1 MSFAV
6 DAVYR
11 WPVKGLNAEAHESI
25 RLEPDIGVVGDR
37 RLAIARRRPPGV
49 GWRPGGEKE
58 SSEGVD
64 GDWAPPDRF
73 VALKRSARL
82 AMLRAALDAD
92 GHVLTLARGGRQV
105 ARGDTRT
112 ATGRMV
118 IDQFLSPFL
127 GDEAP
132 GGARLVRATAGNLTD
147 VPEPWV
153 SLVSLDSLDDLARVT
168 RAPVDPLRFRANLYF
183 RGLKPWHER
192 DWPGRGFR
200 VGGAVIR
207 VVEPVERC
215 AATEVN
221 PDTAER
227 DMQVLRALSHGFRH
241 TECGVYAEVI
251 QAGEVRAGDRIEPAG

>member
-1 MSFAV
+1 MSLAV

-11 WPVKGLNAEAHESI
+11 WPVKGLNAEVPERI
-25 RLEPDIGVVGDR
+25 RLEPGTGVVGDR
-37 RLAIARRRPPGV
+37 RLAIARRV
-49 GWRPGGEKE
+49 GTTTGI
-58 SSEGVD
+58 D

-82 AMLRAALDAD
+82 ALLRASMDAD
-92 GHVLTLARGGRQV
+92 GHVLTLTRGGRQV

-118 IDQFLSPFL
+118 IDQFLAPFL
-127 GDEAP
+127 GDEAT
-132 GGARLVRATAGNLTD
+132 GGVRLVRATAGNLTD

-153 SLVSLDSLDDLARVT
+153 SLINLASLDDLARVT

-183 RGLKPWHER
+183 QGLKSWHER
-192 DWPGRGFR
+192 DWPGRRYR

-207 VVEPVERC
+207 VVEPIRRC

-221 PDTAER
+221 PDTADR
-227 DMQVLRALSHGFRH
+227 DMQILRALSHGFRH
-241 TECGVYAEVI
+241 TECGVYAEVEE
-251 QAGEVRAGDRIEPAG
+251 AGEVAAGDTIEPAD